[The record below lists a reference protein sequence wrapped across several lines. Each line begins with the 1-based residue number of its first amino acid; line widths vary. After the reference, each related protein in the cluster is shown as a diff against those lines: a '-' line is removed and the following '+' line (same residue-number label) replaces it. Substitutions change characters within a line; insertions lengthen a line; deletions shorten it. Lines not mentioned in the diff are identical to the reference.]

1 MTHMTKALLI
11 DDDQKLGDLLKN
23 YLKSFDIDLSVV
35 NDPRKAIETI
45 NRKDPDLLILD
56 VMMPHIN
63 GFELCKM
70 IRQES
75 DKPIIILSARGEA
88 DDKIKGIDLGAD
100 DYLSKPFEA
109 RELVERVHSLLR
121 RTQKGSTFG
130 SDQIF
135 QIDQQRLEVS
145 LNGNVL
151 DLTTKEFELMDLFIK
166 NPGTIFSRDEIIKE
180 IKGID
185 AHLFSRSID
194 ILISRL
200 RHKIED
206 DIINEKLFDHL
217 KEFSTIKEKSKTTDQ
232 LRKEKEKN
240 G

>member
-1 MTHMTKALLI
+1 MSAMTKALLI

-23 YLKSFDIDLSVV
+23 YLKSYDIDLSAI
-35 NDPRKAIETI
+35 NDPRNAIDTI
-45 NRKDPDLLILD
+45 NHLDPDIFILYL
-56 VMMPHIN
+56 MMPHIY

-70 IRQES
+70 IREES
-75 DKPIIILSARGEA
+75 DTPIIILSARGES
-88 DDKIKGIDLGAD
+88 DDKVKGIDLGAD

-109 RELVERVHSLLR
+109 RELVARIHSLLR
-121 RTQKGSTFG
+121 RTQKDLAVR
-130 SDQIF
+130 SDPIF
-135 QIDQQRLEVS
+135 EVDQQRLEVS

-166 NPGTIFSRDEIIKE
+166 NPGVIFTRDEIIKE

-206 DIINEKLFDHL
+206 DPKEPKLI
-217 KEFSTIKEKSKTTDQ
+217 KTIWGK
-232 LRKEKEKN
+232 
-240 G
+240 GYMFVAVG

>member
-1 MTHMTKALLI
+1 
-11 DDDQKLGDLLKN
+11 
-23 YLKSFDIDLSVV
+23 
-35 NDPRKAIETI
+35 
-45 NRKDPDLLILD
+45 
-56 VMMPHIN
+56 MMPHIN

-70 IRQES
+70 IREES
-75 DKPIIILSARGEA
+75 DTPIIILSARGES
-88 DDKIKGIDLGAD
+88 DDKVKGIDLGAD

-109 RELVERVHSLLR
+109 RELVARIHSLLR
-121 RTQKGSTFG
+121 RTKKDLAVR
-130 SDQIF
+130 SDPIF
-135 QIDQQRLEVS
+135 EVDQQRLEVS

-166 NPGTIFSRDEIIKE
+166 NPGVIFTRDEIIKE

-206 DIINEKLFDHL
+206 DPKEPKLI
-217 KEFSTIKEKSKTTDQ
+217 KTIWGKGYMFVQ
-232 LRKEKEKN
+232 V

>member
-1 MTHMTKALLI
+1 MSVPLVILILI

-23 YLKSFDIDLSVV
+23 YLKSYDIDLSAI
-35 NDPRKAIETI
+35 NDPRNAIDTI
-45 NRKDPDLLILD
+45 NHLDPDLLILD

-70 IRQES
+70 IREES
-75 DKPIIILSARGEA
+75 DTPIIILSARGES
-88 DDKIKGIDLGAD
+88 DDKVKGIDLGAD

-109 RELVERVHSLLR
+109 RELVARIHSLLR
-121 RTQKGSTFG
+121 RTQKDLAVR
-130 SDQIF
+130 SDPIF
-135 QIDQQRLEVS
+135 EVDQQRLEVS

-166 NPGTIFSRDEIIKE
+166 NPGVIFTRDEIIKE

-206 DIINEKLFDHL
+206 DPKEPKLI
-217 KEFSTIKEKSKTTDQ
+217 KTIWGK
-232 LRKEKEKN
+232 
-240 G
+240 GYMFVAVG

>member
-1 MTHMTKALLI
+1 MSTMTKALLI

-23 YLKSFDIDLSVV
+23 YLKSYDIDLSAI
-35 NDPRKAIETI
+35 NDPRNAIDTI
-45 NRKDPDLLILD
+45 NHLDPDLLILD

-70 IRQES
+70 IREES
-75 DKPIIILSARGEA
+75 DTPIIILSARGES
-88 DDKIKGIDLGAD
+88 DDKVKGIDLGAD

-109 RELVERVHSLLR
+109 RELVARIHSLLR
-121 RTQKGSTFG
+121 RTQKDLTAR

-135 QIDQQRLEVS
+135 EVDQQSLEVS
-145 LNGNVL
+145 LNGSVL

-166 NPGTIFSRDEIIKE
+166 NPGVIFTRDEIIKE

-206 DIINEKLFDHL
+206 DPKEPKLI
-217 KEFSTIKEKSKTTDQ
+217 KTIWGK
-232 LRKEKEKN
+232 
-240 G
+240 GYMFVAVG

>member
-1 MTHMTKALLI
+1 MSTMTKALLI

-23 YLKSFDIDLSVV
+23 YLKSYDIDLSAI
-35 NDPRKAIETI
+35 NDPRNAIDTI
-45 NRKDPDLLILD
+45 NHLDPDLLILD

-70 IRQES
+70 IREES
-75 DKPIIILSARGEA
+75 DTPIIILSARGEA
-88 DDKIKGIDLGAD
+88 DDKVKGIDLGAD

-109 RELVERVHSLLR
+109 RELVARIHSLLR
-121 RTQKGSTFG
+121 RTQKDLTAR

-135 QIDQQRLEVS
+135 EVDQQRLEVS
-145 LNGNVL
+145 LNGSVL

-166 NPGTIFSRDEIIKE
+166 NPGVIFTRDEIIKE

-206 DIINEKLFDHL
+206 DPKEPKLI
-217 KEFSTIKEKSKTTDQ
+217 KTIWGKGYMFVQ
-232 LRKEKEKN
+232 V

>member
-1 MTHMTKALLI
+1 MSGMIKALLI

-23 YLKSFDIDLSVV
+23 YLKTFDIDLSVI
-35 NDPRKAIETI
+35 NDPREGITTI
-45 NRKDPDLLILD
+45 NDLDPDLLILD

-63 GFELCKM
+63 GFDLCKR
-70 IRQES
+70 IREES
-75 DKPIIILSARGEA
+75 NKPIIILSARGES
-88 DDKIKGIDLGAD
+88 DDKVKGIDLGAD

-109 RELVERVHSLLR
+109 RELVARIHGLLR
-121 RTQKGSTFG
+121 RLHKDSEKNP
-130 SDQIF
+130 DQIF
-135 QIDQQRLEVS
+135 KVDQQRLEVS
-145 LNGNVL
+145 LNGAIL

-166 NPGTIFSRDEIIKE
+166 SPGVIFSRDEIIKE

-206 DIINEKLFDHL
+206 DPKDPQLIK
-217 KEFSTIKEKSKTTDQ
+217 TIWGKGYMFVDS
-232 LRKEKEKN
+232 

>member
-1 MTHMTKALLI
+1 MIKALLI

-23 YLKSFDIDLSVV
+23 YLKTFDIDLSVV
-35 NDPRKAIETI
+35 NDPREGITTI
-45 NRKDPDLLILD
+45 NDLDPDLLILD

-63 GFELCKM
+63 GFDLCKK
-70 IRQES
+70 IREES
-75 DKPIIILSARGEA
+75 NKPIIILSARGES
-88 DDKIKGIDLGAD
+88 DDKVKGIDLGAD

-109 RELVERVHSLLR
+109 RELVARIHGLLR
-121 RTQKGSTFG
+121 RLQKDSDKNP
-130 SDQIF
+130 DQIF
-135 QIDQQRLEVS
+135 KVDQQRLEVS
-145 LNGNVL
+145 LNGAIL

-166 NPGTIFSRDEIIKE
+166 SPGVIFSRDEIIKE

-206 DIINEKLFDHL
+206 DPKDPQLIK
-217 KEFSTIKEKSKTTDQ
+217 TIWGKGYMFVDS
-232 LRKEKEKN
+232 R
-240 G
+240 

>member
-1 MTHMTKALLI
+1 MIKALLI

-23 YLKSFDIDLSVV
+23 YLKTFDIDLSVV
-35 NDPRKAIETI
+35 NDPREGITTI
-45 NRKDPDLLILD
+45 NDLDPDLLILD

-63 GFELCKM
+63 GFDLCKK
-70 IRQES
+70 IREES
-75 DKPIIILSARGEA
+75 NKPIIILSARGES
-88 DDKIKGIDLGAD
+88 DDKVKGIDLGAD

-109 RELVERVHSLLR
+109 RELVARIHGLLR
-121 RTQKGSTFG
+121 RLQKDSDKNL
-130 SDQIF
+130 DQIF
-135 QIDQQRLEVS
+135 KVDQQRLEVS
-145 LNGNVL
+145 LNGAIL

-166 NPGTIFSRDEIIKE
+166 SPGVIFSRDEIIKE

-206 DIINEKLFDHL
+206 DPKDPQLIK
-217 KEFSTIKEKSKTTDQ
+217 TIWGKGYMFVDS
-232 LRKEKEKN
+232 R
-240 G
+240 

>member
-1 MTHMTKALLI
+1 MSTMTKALLI

-23 YLKSFDIDLSVV
+23 YLKSYDIDLSAI
-35 NDPRKAIETI
+35 NDPRNAIDTI
-45 NRKDPDLLILD
+45 NHLGPDLLILD

-70 IRQES
+70 IREES
-75 DKPIIILSARGEA
+75 DTPIIILSARGES
-88 DDKIKGIDLGAD
+88 DDKVKGIDLGAD

-109 RELVERVHSLLR
+109 RELVARIHSLLR
-121 RTQKGSTFG
+121 RTKKDLVR
-130 SDQIF
+130 SDPIF
-135 QIDQQRLEVS
+135 EVDQQRLEVS

-166 NPGTIFSRDEIIKE
+166 NPGVIFTRDEIIKE

-206 DIINEKLFDHL
+206 DPKEPKLI
-217 KEFSTIKEKSKTTDQ
+217 KTIWGK
-232 LRKEKEKN
+232 
-240 G
+240 GYMFVAVG

>member
-1 MTHMTKALLI
+1 MTKALLI

-23 YLKSFDIDLSVV
+23 YLKSYDIDLSAI
-35 NDPRKAIETI
+35 NDPRNAIDTI
-45 NRKDPDLLILD
+45 NHLDPDLLILD

-63 GFELCKM
+63 GCEICKM
-70 IRQES
+70 IREES
-75 DKPIIILSARGEA
+75 DTPIIILSARGES
-88 DDKIKGIDLGAD
+88 DDKVKGIDLGAD

-109 RELVERVHSLLR
+109 RELVARIHSLLR
-121 RTQKGSTFG
+121 RTKKDLAVR
-130 SDQIF
+130 SDPIF
-135 QIDQQRLEVS
+135 EVDQQRLEVS

-166 NPGTIFSRDEIIKE
+166 NPGVIFTRDEIIKE

-206 DIINEKLFDHL
+206 DPKEPKLI
-217 KEFSTIKEKSKTTDQ
+217 KTIWGK
-232 LRKEKEKN
+232 
-240 G
+240 GYMFVAVG

>member
-1 MTHMTKALLI
+1 MMTKALLI

-23 YLKSFDIDLSVV
+23 YLKSYDIDLSAI
-35 NDPRKAIETI
+35 NDPRNAIDTI
-45 NRKDPDLLILD
+45 NHLDPDLLILD

-70 IRQES
+70 IREES
-75 DKPIIILSARGEA
+75 DTPIIILSARGES
-88 DDKIKGIDLGAD
+88 DDKVKGIDLGAD

-109 RELVERVHSLLR
+109 RELVARIHSLLR
-121 RTQKGSTFG
+121 RTQKDLAVR
-130 SDQIF
+130 SDPIF
-135 QIDQQRLEVS
+135 EVDQQRLEVS

-166 NPGTIFSRDEIIKE
+166 NPGVIFTRDEIIKE

-206 DIINEKLFDHL
+206 DPKEPKLI
-217 KEFSTIKEKSKTTDQ
+217 KTIWGK
-232 LRKEKEKN
+232 
-240 G
+240 GYMFVAVG

>member
-1 MTHMTKALLI
+1 MSTMTKALLI

-23 YLKSFDIDLSVV
+23 YLKSYDIDLSAI
-35 NDPRKAIETI
+35 NDPRNAIDTI
-45 NRKDPDLLILD
+45 NHLDPDLLILD

-70 IRQES
+70 IREET
-75 DKPIIILSARGEA
+75 DTPIIILSARGES
-88 DDKIKGIDLGAD
+88 DDKVKGIDLGAD

-109 RELVERVHSLLR
+109 RELVARIHSLLR
-121 RTQKGSTFG
+121 RTQKDLAVR
-130 SDQIF
+130 SDPIF
-135 QIDQQRLEVS
+135 EVDQQRLEVS
-145 LNGNVL
+145 LDGNVL

-166 NPGTIFSRDEIIKE
+166 NPGVIFTRDEIIKE

-200 RHKIED
+200 RHKIEVD
-206 DIINEKLFDHL
+206 PKEPKLI
-217 KEFSTIKEKSKTTDQ
+217 KTIWGKGYMFVQ
-232 LRKEKEKN
+232 V

>member
-1 MTHMTKALLI
+1 MIKALLI

-23 YLKSFDIDLSVV
+23 YLKTFDIDLSVV
-35 NDPRKAIETI
+35 NDPREGIKTI
-45 NRKDPDLLILD
+45 RSLDPDLLILD

-63 GFELCKM
+63 GFDLCKK
-70 IRQES
+70 IREES
-75 DKPIIILSARGEA
+75 NKPIIILSARGES
-88 DDKIKGIDLGAD
+88 DDKVKGIDLGAD

-109 RELVERVHSLLR
+109 RELVARIHGLLR
-121 RTQKGSTFG
+121 RLQKDSDKNP
-130 SDQIF
+130 DQIF
-135 QIDQQRLEVS
+135 KVDQQRLEVS
-145 LNGNVL
+145 LNGAIL

-166 NPGTIFSRDEIIKE
+166 SPGVIFSRDEIIKE

-206 DIINEKLFDHL
+206 DPKDPQLIK
-217 KEFSTIKEKSKTTDQ
+217 TIWGKGYMFVDS
-232 LRKEKEKN
+232 R
-240 G
+240 

>member
-1 MTHMTKALLI
+1 MSTMTKALLI

-23 YLKSFDIDLSVV
+23 YLKSYDIDLSTI
-35 NDPRKAIETI
+35 NDPRNAIDTI
-45 NRKDPDLLILD
+45 NHLGPDLLILD
-56 VMMPHIN
+56 VMMPYIN

-70 IRQES
+70 IREES
-75 DKPIIILSARGEA
+75 DTPIIILSARGES
-88 DDKIKGIDLGAD
+88 DDKVKGIDLGAD

-109 RELVERVHSLLR
+109 RELVARIHSLLR
-121 RTQKGSTFG
+121 RTQKDLAVR
-130 SDQIF
+130 SDPIF
-135 QIDQQRLEVS
+135 EVDQQRLEVS

-166 NPGTIFSRDEIIKE
+166 NPGVIFTRDEIIKE

-206 DIINEKLFDHL
+206 DPKEPKLI
-217 KEFSTIKEKSKTTDQ
+217 KTIWGK
-232 LRKEKEKN
+232 
-240 G
+240 GYMFVAIG

>member
-1 MTHMTKALLI
+1 MSAMTKALLI

-23 YLKSFDIDLSVV
+23 YLKSYDIDLSAI
-35 NDPRKAIETI
+35 NDPRNAIDTI
-45 NRKDPDLLILD
+45 NHLDPDLLILD

-70 IRQES
+70 IREES
-75 DKPIIILSARGEA
+75 DTPIIILSARGES
-88 DDKIKGIDLGAD
+88 DDKVKGIDLGAD

-109 RELVERVHSLLR
+109 RELVARIHSLLR
-121 RTQKGSTFG
+121 RTQKDLAVRSGP
-130 SDQIF
+130 IF
-135 QIDQQRLEVS
+135 EVDQQRLEVS

-166 NPGTIFSRDEIIKE
+166 NPGVIFTRDEIIKE

-206 DIINEKLFDHL
+206 DPKEPKLI
-217 KEFSTIKEKSKTTDQ
+217 KTIWGK
-232 LRKEKEKN
+232 
-240 G
+240 GYMFVAVG

>member
-1 MTHMTKALLI
+1 MSAMTKALLI

-23 YLKSFDIDLSVV
+23 YLKSYDIDLSAI
-35 NDPRKAIETI
+35 NDPRNAIDTI
-45 NRKDPDLLILD
+45 NHLDPDLLILD

-70 IRQES
+70 IREES
-75 DKPIIILSARGEA
+75 DTPIIILSARGES
-88 DDKIKGIDLGAD
+88 DDKVKGIDLGAD

-109 RELVERVHSLLR
+109 RELVARIHSLLR
-121 RTQKGSTFG
+121 RTQKDLAVR
-130 SDQIF
+130 SDPIF
-135 QIDQQRLEVS
+135 EVDQQRLEVS

-166 NPGTIFSRDEIIKE
+166 NPGVIFTRDEIIKE

-206 DIINEKLFDHL
+206 DPKEPKLI
-217 KEFSTIKEKSKTTDQ
+217 KTIWGKGYMFVDT
-232 LRKEKEKN
+232 R
-240 G
+240 

>member
-1 MTHMTKALLI
+1 MSKMIKALLI

-23 YLKSFDIDLSVV
+23 YLKSYDIDLSAI
-35 NDPRKAIETI
+35 NDPRNAIDTI
-45 NRKDPDLLILD
+45 NHLDPDLLILD

-70 IRQES
+70 IREES
-75 DKPIIILSARGEA
+75 DTPIIILSARGES
-88 DDKIKGIDLGAD
+88 DDKVKGIDLGAD

-109 RELVERVHSLLR
+109 RELVARIHSLLR
-121 RTQKGSTFG
+121 RTQKDLAVRSVP
-130 SDQIF
+130 IF
-135 QIDQQRLEVS
+135 EVDQQRLEVS

-166 NPGTIFSRDEIIKE
+166 NPGVIFTRDEIIKE

-200 RHKIED
+200 RHKIEND
-206 DIINEKLFDHL
+206 PKEPKLI
-217 KEFSTIKEKSKTTDQ
+217 KTIWGK
-232 LRKEKEKN
+232 
-240 G
+240 GYMFVAVG

>member
-1 MTHMTKALLI
+1 MSAMTKALLI

-23 YLKSFDIDLSVV
+23 YLKSYDIDLSAI
-35 NDPRKAIETI
+35 NDPRNAIDTI
-45 NRKDPDLLILD
+45 NHLDPDLLILD

-70 IRQES
+70 IREES
-75 DKPIIILSARGEA
+75 DTPIIILSARGES
-88 DDKIKGIDLGAD
+88 DDKVKGIDLGAD

-109 RELVERVHSLLR
+109 RELVARIHSLLR
-121 RTQKGSTFG
+121 RTQKDLAVR
-130 SDQIF
+130 SDPIF
-135 QIDQQRLEVS
+135 EVDQQRLEVS

-166 NPGTIFSRDEIIKE
+166 NPGVIFTRDEIIKE

-206 DIINEKLFDHL
+206 DPKEPKLI
-217 KEFSTIKEKSKTTDQ
+217 KTIWGKGYMFISV
-232 LRKEKEKN
+232 

>member
-1 MTHMTKALLI
+1 MGQMSGMIKALLI
-11 DDDQKLGDLLKN
+11 DDDQKLGDLLRN
-23 YLKSFDIDLSVV
+23 YLKTFDIDLSVI
-35 NDPRKAIETI
+35 NDPREGITTI
-45 NRKDPDLLILD
+45 NDLDPDLLILD

-63 GFELCKM
+63 GFDLCKK
-70 IRQES
+70 IREES
-75 DKPIIILSARGEA
+75 NKPIIILSARGES
-88 DDKIKGIDLGAD
+88 DDKVKGIDLGAD

-109 RELVERVHSLLR
+109 RELVARIHGLLR
-121 RTQKGSTFG
+121 RLHKDSDKNP
-130 SDQIF
+130 DQIF
-135 QIDQQRLEVS
+135 KVDQQRLEVS
-145 LNGNVL
+145 LNGAIL

-166 NPGTIFSRDEIIKE
+166 SPGVIFSRDEIIKE

-206 DIINEKLFDHL
+206 DPKDPQLIK
-217 KEFSTIKEKSKTTDQ
+217 TIWGKGYMFVDS
-232 LRKEKEKN
+232 

>member
-1 MTHMTKALLI
+1 MSKMTKALLI

-23 YLKSFDIDLSVV
+23 YLKSYDIDLSAI
-35 NDPRKAIETI
+35 NDPRNAIDTI
-45 NRKDPDLLILD
+45 NQLDPDLLILD

-70 IRQES
+70 IREES
-75 DKPIIILSARGEA
+75 DTPIIILSARGES
-88 DDKIKGIDLGAD
+88 DDKVKGIDLGAD

-109 RELVERVHSLLR
+109 RELVARIHSLLR
-121 RTQKGSTFG
+121 RTQQDLAVR
-130 SDQIF
+130 SDPIF
-135 QIDQQRLEVS
+135 EVDQQRLEVS

-166 NPGTIFSRDEIIKE
+166 NPGVIFTRDEIIKE

-206 DIINEKLFDHL
+206 DPKEPKLI
-217 KEFSTIKEKSKTTDQ
+217 KTIWGK
-232 LRKEKEKN
+232 
-240 G
+240 GYMFVAVG

>member
-1 MTHMTKALLI
+1 MSTMTKALLI

-23 YLKSFDIDLSVV
+23 YLKSYDIDLSAI
-35 NDPRKAIETI
+35 NDPRNAIDTI
-45 NRKDPDLLILD
+45 NHLDPDLLILD

-70 IRQES
+70 IREES
-75 DKPIIILSARGEA
+75 DTPIIILSARGES
-88 DDKIKGIDLGAD
+88 DDKVKGIDLGAD

-109 RELVERVHSLLR
+109 RELVARIHSLLR
-121 RTQKGSTFG
+121 RTQKDLAVRSGP
-130 SDQIF
+130 IF
-135 QIDQQRLEVS
+135 EVDQQRLEVS

-166 NPGTIFSRDEIIKE
+166 NPGVIFTRDEIIKE

-206 DIINEKLFDHL
+206 DPKEPKLI
-217 KEFSTIKEKSKTTDQ
+217 KTIWGK
-232 LRKEKEKN
+232 
-240 G
+240 GYMFVAVG

>member
-1 MTHMTKALLI
+1 MI

-23 YLKSFDIDLSVV
+23 YLKTFDIDLSVV
-35 NDPRKAIETI
+35 NDPREGITTI
-45 NRKDPDLLILD
+45 NDLDPDLLILD

-63 GFELCKM
+63 GFDLCKK
-70 IRQES
+70 IREES
-75 DKPIIILSARGEA
+75 NKPIIILSARGES
-88 DDKIKGIDLGAD
+88 DDKVKGIDLGAD

-109 RELVERVHSLLR
+109 RELVARIHGLLR
-121 RTQKGSTFG
+121 RLHKDSDKNP
-130 SDQIF
+130 DQIF
-135 QIDQQRLEVS
+135 KVDQQRLEVS
-145 LNGNVL
+145 LNGAIL

-166 NPGTIFSRDEIIKE
+166 SPGVIFSRDEIIKE

-206 DIINEKLFDHL
+206 DPKDPQLIK
-217 KEFSTIKEKSKTTDQ
+217 TIWGKGYMFVDS
-232 LRKEKEKN
+232 R
-240 G
+240 

>member
-1 MTHMTKALLI
+1 MSTMTKALLI

-23 YLKSFDIDLSVV
+23 YLKSYDIDLSAI
-35 NDPRKAIETI
+35 NDPRNAIDTI
-45 NRKDPDLLILD
+45 NHLDPDLLILD

-70 IRQES
+70 IREES
-75 DKPIIILSARGEA
+75 DTPIIILSARGES
-88 DDKIKGIDLGAD
+88 DDKVKGIDLGAD

-109 RELVERVHSLLR
+109 RELVARIHSLLR
-121 RTQKGSTFG
+121 RTQKDLAVR

-135 QIDQQRLEVS
+135 EVDQQRLEVS

-166 NPGTIFSRDEIIKE
+166 NPGVIFTRDEIIKE

-206 DIINEKLFDHL
+206 DPKEPKLI
-217 KEFSTIKEKSKTTDQ
+217 KTIWGK
-232 LRKEKEKN
+232 
-240 G
+240 GYMFVAVG

>member
-1 MTHMTKALLI
+1 MIKALLI

-23 YLKSFDIDLSVV
+23 YLKTFDIDLSVV
-35 NDPRKAIETI
+35 NDPREGITTI
-45 NRKDPDLLILD
+45 NDLDPDLLILD

-63 GFELCKM
+63 GFDLCKK
-70 IRQES
+70 IREES
-75 DKPIIILSARGEA
+75 NKPIIILSARGES
-88 DDKIKGIDLGAD
+88 DDKVKGIDLGAD

-109 RELVERVHSLLR
+109 RELVARIHGLLR
-121 RTQKGSTFG
+121 RLQKD
-130 SDQIF
+130 SDKNPGQIF
-135 QIDQQRLEVS
+135 KVDQQRLEVS
-145 LNGNVL
+145 LNGAIL

-166 NPGTIFSRDEIIKE
+166 SPGVIFSRDEIIKE

-206 DIINEKLFDHL
+206 DPKDPQLIK
-217 KEFSTIKEKSKTTDQ
+217 TIWGKGYMFVDS
-232 LRKEKEKN
+232 R
-240 G
+240 

>member
-1 MTHMTKALLI
+1 MSTMTKALLI

-23 YLKSFDIDLSVV
+23 YLKSYDIDLSAI
-35 NDPRKAIETI
+35 NDPRNAIDTI
-45 NRKDPDLLILD
+45 NHLGPELLILD

-70 IRQES
+70 IREES
-75 DKPIIILSARGEA
+75 DTPIIILSARGES
-88 DDKIKGIDLGAD
+88 DDKVKGIDLGAD

-109 RELVERVHSLLR
+109 RELVARIHSLLR
-121 RTQKGSTFG
+121 RTQKDLAVR
-130 SDQIF
+130 SDPIF
-135 QIDQQRLEVS
+135 EVDQQRLEVS

-166 NPGTIFSRDEIIKE
+166 NPGVIFTRDEIIKE

-206 DIINEKLFDHL
+206 DPKEPKLI
-217 KEFSTIKEKSKTTDQ
+217 KTIWGK
-232 LRKEKEKN
+232 
-240 G
+240 GYMFVAVG

>member
-1 MTHMTKALLI
+1 MSEMTKALLI

-23 YLKSFDIDLSVV
+23 YLKTFDIDLLVI
-35 NDPRKAIETI
+35 NDPREAIKTM
-45 NRKDPDLLILD
+45 NDLDPDLLILD

-63 GFELCKM
+63 GFDLCKS
-70 IRQES
+70 IREES
-75 DKPIIILSARGEA
+75 NKPIIMLSARGEA
-88 DDKIKGIDLGAD
+88 DDKVKGIDLGAD

-109 RELVERVHSLLR
+109 RELVARMHGLLR
-121 RTQKGSTFG
+121 RLRKDSGQNPG
-130 SDQIF
+130 QIF
-135 QIDQQRLEVS
+135 EVDQQRFEVS
-145 LNGNVL
+145 LNGTIL

-166 NPGTIFSRDEIIKE
+166 NPGVIFSRDEIIKE

-206 DIINEKLFDHL
+206 YPKDPQLIK
-217 KEFSTIKEKSKTTDQ
+217 TIWGKGYMFVDS
-232 LRKEKEKN
+232 R
-240 G
+240 

>member
-1 MTHMTKALLI
+1 MSTMTKALLI

-23 YLKSFDIDLSVV
+23 YLKSYDIDLSAI
-35 NDPRKAIETI
+35 NDPRNAIDTI
-45 NRKDPDLLILD
+45 NHLDPDLLILD

-70 IRQES
+70 IREES
-75 DKPIIILSARGEA
+75 DTPIIILSARGES
-88 DDKIKGIDLGAD
+88 DDKVKGIDLGAD

-109 RELVERVHSLLR
+109 RELVARIHSLLR
-121 RTQKGSTFG
+121 RTQKDLAVR
-130 SDQIF
+130 SDPIF
-135 QIDQQRLEVS
+135 EVDQQRLEVS

-166 NPGTIFSRDEIIKE
+166 NPGVIFTRDEIIKE

-206 DIINEKLFDHL
+206 DPKEPKLI
-217 KEFSTIKEKSKTTDQ
+217 KTIWGK
-232 LRKEKEKN
+232 
-240 G
+240 GYMFIAVG

>member
-1 MTHMTKALLI
+1 MTKALLI

-23 YLKSFDIDLSVV
+23 YLKSYDIDLSAI
-35 NDPRKAIETI
+35 NDPRKAIDTI
-45 NRKDPDLLILD
+45 KHLGPDLLILD

-70 IRQES
+70 IREES
-75 DKPIIILSARGEA
+75 DTPIIILSARGES
-88 DDKIKGIDLGAD
+88 DEKVKGIDLGAD

-109 RELVERVHSLLR
+109 RELVARIHSLLR
-121 RTQKGSTFG
+121 RTQKDLAVR

-135 QIDQQRLEVS
+135 QVDQQRLEVS
-145 LNGNVL
+145 LDGNVL

-166 NPGTIFSRDEIIKE
+166 NPGVIFTRDEIIKE

-200 RHKIED
+200 RHKIEND
-206 DIINEKLFDHL
+206 PKEPKIIK
-217 KEFSTIKEKSKTTDQ
+217 TIWGK
-232 LRKEKEKN
+232 
-240 G
+240 GYMFVAAG

>member
-1 MTHMTKALLI
+1 MSEMTKALLI

-23 YLKSFDIDLSVV
+23 YLKTFDIDLFVI
-35 NDPRKAIETI
+35 NDPREAIKTM
-45 NRKDPDLLILD
+45 NDLDPDLLILD

-63 GFELCKM
+63 GFDLCKS
-70 IRQES
+70 IREES
-75 DKPIIILSARGEA
+75 NKPIIMLSARGEA
-88 DDKIKGIDLGAD
+88 DDKVKGIDLGAD

-109 RELVERVHSLLR
+109 RELVARIHGLLR
-121 RTQKGSTFG
+121 RLHKDSDKNP
-130 SDQIF
+130 DQIF
-135 QIDQQRLEVS
+135 KVDQQRLEVS
-145 LNGNVL
+145 LNGAIL

-166 NPGTIFSRDEIIKE
+166 RPGVIFSRDEIIKE

-206 DIINEKLFDHL
+206 DPKDPQLIK
-217 KEFSTIKEKSKTTDQ
+217 TIWGKGYMFVDSS
-232 LRKEKEKN
+232 
-240 G
+240 

>member
-1 MTHMTKALLI
+1 MSAMTKALLI

-23 YLKSFDIDLSVV
+23 YLKSYDIDLSAI
-35 NDPRKAIETI
+35 NDPRNAIDTI
-45 NRKDPDLLILD
+45 NHLDPDLLILD

-63 GFELCKM
+63 GFELCKT
-70 IRQES
+70 IREES
-75 DKPIIILSARGEA
+75 DTPIIILSARGES
-88 DDKIKGIDLGAD
+88 DDQVKGIDLGAD

-109 RELVERVHSLLR
+109 RELVARIHSLLR
-121 RTQKGSTFG
+121 RTQKDLAVR
-130 SDQIF
+130 SDPIF
-135 QIDQQRLEVS
+135 EVDQQRLEVS

-166 NPGTIFSRDEIIKE
+166 NPGVIFTRDEIIKE

-206 DIINEKLFDHL
+206 DPKEPKLI
-217 KEFSTIKEKSKTTDQ
+217 KTIWGK
-232 LRKEKEKN
+232 
-240 G
+240 GYMFVAVG